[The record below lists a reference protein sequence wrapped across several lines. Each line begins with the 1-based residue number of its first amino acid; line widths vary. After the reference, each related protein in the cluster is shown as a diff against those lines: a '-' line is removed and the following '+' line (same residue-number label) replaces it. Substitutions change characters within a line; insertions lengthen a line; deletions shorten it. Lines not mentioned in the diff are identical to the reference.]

1 MTIKNK
7 IVLLGCSGVGKS
19 SIINRLKNNTFDNDE
34 LSTIG
39 SAFIRYTSVIDNQ
52 PVIMDIWDTAGQ
64 ERYGFFI
71 PMFLR
76 ESQVVIVCFDS
87 QDKNIDNILKYI
99 DFSQKDNMNIKIY
112 LVATKTD
119 LCRTLSSDVINYA
132 IIEKLDLFITS
143 SKTGEGIKDLFD
155 HISIYLLNKNLDN
168 VDEKN
173 EKGEV
178 IKLKN
183 NTNTFTCCF

>member
-76 ESQVVIVCFDS
+76 ESQVVLVCFDS